1 MYRYF
6 SSRFQTLECFQNS
19 CSAFLV
25 PMIFLLCY
33 WILFHG
39 KSLDNENKH
48 MRFVL
53 YFNLLMCTNLKIFMD
68 PRYCKRIDLG
78 SKRSPTPPK
87 KQCEDYGTGQFLE
100 LSGALLLREIPHCTA
115 GWQSAVETQ

>member
-1 MYRYF
+1 
-6 SSRFQTLECFQNS
+6 
-19 CSAFLV
+19 
-25 PMIFLLCY
+25 
-33 WILFHG
+33 
-39 KSLDNENKH
+39 

-53 YFNLLMCTNLKIFMD
+53 CFNLLMCTNLKIFMD

-100 LSGALLLREIPHCTA
+100 LSGALLLREIPHCRSAKCCRDAITLQRRLVDGEG
-115 GWQSAVETQ
+115 GW